1 MTIEEPSIGEQ
12 SIDSFLE
19 EVARLTDRGGAP
31 LFPVLKPGAELARRY
46 RLVRAVGRGA
56 HGVVWAAHDSLS
68 GEEVAVKVLLPTE
81 HEEAARV
88 CAEVGSLRRL
98 RLLGV
103 VRLLDDGMEAGSLF
117 LVMPFVRGEPFP
129 GREVP
134 APWEAIAPAARSIL
148 RVIAEVHAAGIT
160 HRDLKPGNVLVD
172 QRGEVTVLDFGL
184 ALAPTFDGLLD
195 GRIAGTPA
203 YLAPEQAASGPI
215 GSSVDLYAIGVMLYR
230 ALSGRLPHEANT
242 VLELLAAKRNPAAPL
257 ASVAPGVPPHV
268 AETIDEL
275 LATAPADRP
284 ASARAALER
293 LEKAESRRPRS
304 PNPSARSALLAG
316 VTAPLTTEAIRDLFE
331 GRDRL
336 AWTREDAARLLFERT
351 HGDPERLRAEID
363 AWVRAGRCRW
373 SAAEARLVVDDEIVD
388 RLEMGFDLGSSRDPL
403 GLAEEATK
411 LASELAVQ
419 GRLGNATALLQDALS
434 ALRRARGV
442 SPVLT
447 GRALSVWVEV
457 ALAAATPRALDH
469 VLYEICRVEAP
480 SPLVRDL
487 EALVRAAMAVGA
499 WTDRALEL
507 ASTVPRF
514 QDPALERLRQGVRVM
529 AARRVSLEREEALMV
544 ELGEAIGPSA
554 PAETRA
560 ALSGWLGRLRY
571 RQGRFAE
578 AAALHGAAAE
588 QTSWATRRA
597 SALVAQASA
606 LMEAFQLD
614 EAAGVAARA
623 LEVASTSRHVFGRAM
638 AEWLVRLIGY
648 RRGDAITPDL
658 EWVEAVASLRMS
670 ELEALVCVTEAS
682 LAWRASDLDTALGLA
697 TRAKQVYTSVGERGG
712 GLLLAAALAVA
723 CAPDAAPPAEIE
735 SLASDALA
743 CEVPGVGIQ
752 VLGLLAPAWQGR
764 LPDPARLAALAEQV
778 ARAHWHLRIDILS
791 VDEALS
797 RLQGLQ
803 TAVIVV

>member
-1 MTIEEPSIGEQ
+1 MTIEEP

-19 EVARLTDRGGAP
+19 EVAKLTDRGGGP
-31 LFPVLKPGAELARRY
+31 LFPVLKPGVELARRY
-46 RLVRAVGRGA
+46 RLIRAVGRGA

-68 GEEVAVKVLLPTE
+68 GEDVAVKVLLPAE
-81 HEEAARV
+81 NEEAARV
-88 CAEVGSLRRL
+88 CAEVASLRRL

-129 GREVP
+129 GRQVP

-148 RVIAEVHAAGIT
+148 RVIGEVHAAGIT

-172 QRGEVTVLDFGL
+172 ERGDVTVLDFGL
-184 ALAPTFDGLLD
+184 ALAPTFDGLWED

-215 GSSVDLYAIGVMLYR
+215 GSSADLYAIGVMLYR
-230 ALSGRLPHEANT
+230 ALSGRFPHEAST
-242 VLELLAAKRNPAAPL
+242 VLGLLAAKRNPPAPL
-257 ASVAPGVPPHV
+257 ASVARGVPPHV
-268 AETIDEL
+268 AKTIDEL

-284 ASARAALER
+284 ASALAALER
-293 LEKAESRRPRS
+293 LETAESGSGSPSRSSRP
-304 PNPSARSALLAG
+304 ALLAG
-316 VTAPLTTEAIRDLFE
+316 VTAPLTPEAIRDLFE

-351 HGDPERLRAEID
+351 HGEPERLRAEID
-363 AWVRAGRCRW
+363 AWVRAGRCRL
-373 SAAEARLVVDDEIVD
+373 SAAEPRLVIDDEIVD
-388 RLEMGFDLGSSRDPL
+388 RLEMGFDLGSSHDPL
-403 GLAEEATK
+403 GFAEEATN
-411 LASELAVQ
+411 LASKLAVQ
-419 GRLGNATALLQDALS
+419 GRLGNATALLRDALS
-434 ALRRARGV
+434 ALRRSRGF
-442 SPVLT
+442 SPVLAV
-447 GRALSVWVEV
+447 RALSVWVEV
-457 ALAAATPRALDH
+457 ALAAGTPRALDH
-469 VLYEICRVEAP
+469 VLYEICRMEAA

-499 WTDRALEL
+499 WTERALEL
-507 ASTVPRF
+507 ASTIPRF

-529 AARRVSLEREEALMV
+529 ATRRVSLEREEALML
-544 ELGEAIGPSA
+544 ELGEAIDSA

-560 ALSGWLGRLRY
+560 ALSGWSGRLRY
-571 RQGRFAE
+571 RQGRFVE

-648 RRGDAITPDL
+648 RRGDAIIPDL

-682 LAWRASDLDTALGLA
+682 LAWRARELDTALVLA

-712 GLLLAAALAVA
+712 GLLLATALAVA
-723 CAPDAAPPAEIE
+723 CAPDAASPAEVE
-735 SLASDALA
+735 SLASEASA

-764 LPDPARLAALAEQV
+764 PPDPARLAALAEQV

-791 VDEALS
+791 VDEALV

-803 TAVIVV
+803 SAVIVV